1 MTGHPHFPK
10 AAPVLVAVTAA
21 IDDPPVAHV
30 AAISRLEGA
39 AAVRNEKRGA
49 FVAAR
54 SLF

>member
-1 MTGHPHFPK
+1 
-10 AAPVLVAVTAA
+10 VLVAVTAA